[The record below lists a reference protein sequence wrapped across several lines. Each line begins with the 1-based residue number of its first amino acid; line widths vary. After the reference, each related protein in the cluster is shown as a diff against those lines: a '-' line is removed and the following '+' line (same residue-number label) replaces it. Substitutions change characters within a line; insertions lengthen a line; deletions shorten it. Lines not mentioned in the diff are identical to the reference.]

1 MWYIVLDYVKRW
13 SGLTLVQLKF
23 LLVGGV
29 SFLIDLSLFLYLSQQ
44 LLWPLLTARLAAF
57 SVALTLTWLGNRL
70 FTFSHRK
77 KVHKGQQFAMAVILA
92 CSAASVNLTVFYLLS
107 ELLTPTGVTATIYL
121 ALGVL
126 SGLIVNWLGSNYL
139 VFRH

>member
-1 MWYIVLDYVKRW
+1 MRHIGVIFSRVR
-13 SGLTLVQLKF
+13 SCLTLTQLKF
-23 LLVGGV
+23 LMVGGV
-29 SFLIDLSLFLYLSQQ
+29 SFIVDMLLFIYLSQK
-44 LLWPLLTARLAAF
+44 LEWPILHARLIAF

-77 KVHKGQQFAMAVILA
+77 KVAKGQQFVMAVILA
-92 CSAASVNLTVFYLLS
+92 CSAASVNLSVFYLLS
-107 ELLTPTGVTATIYL
+107 ELSRPAGFTATFYL

-126 SGLIVNWLGSNYL
+126 SGLVVNWLGSNYL

>member
-1 MWYIVLDYVKRW
+1 MWRIVLDNAIRR

-29 SFLIDLSLFLYLSQQ
+29 SFLIDLSLFIYLSQQ

-70 FTFSHRK
+70 FTFSHRN
-77 KVHKGQQFAMAVILA
+77 KVPKGQQFAMAIILA
-92 CSAASVNLTVFYLLS
+92 CCAASVNLTVFYLLS
-107 ELLTPTGVTATIYL
+107 ELITPTGFTATFYL

-126 SGLIVNWLGSNYL
+126 SGLVVNWLGSNYL